1 MAIYGDRVAGLPRM
15 LQVLYYH
22 PRGMRFADLATEV
35 GQPEADVRETL
46 RAYYLTDLAHYLP
59 DLVARPEVL
68 EFFGGDG
75 DQERHGEPLTAPM
88 VRLVANDPGTEL
100 GIAYT
105 SASELARLYRLAYD
119 ASMLHPE
126 NEVLA
131 SAVHKLHA
139 GLLPSLR
146 IVRPEP
152 WDRLS
157 DVQAAITNS
166 RRLRLVYAR
175 QREPVIEDLVVE
187 PYWLIR
193 THRGWELDAAVDD
206 ATDADVG
213 GADLG
218 VEGIRTF
225 IVSNVRELDVLDET
239 FVPPDGLA
247 EMIKHYRAVTV
258 VVLDVPHDARWAV
271 DKYAERVDLIEDRVD
286 AARLRVHLLRP
297 VRLRVGLM
305 LVVGGPSARVVEP
318 AELTDAGRKPARRML
333 SCYET
338 EDWAGAT
345 RVDADDLLEVD

>member
-22 PRGMRFADLATEV
+22 PRGMRFADLAAEV

-46 RAYYLTDLAHYLP
+46 RVYYLTDLAYYLP

-68 EFFGGDG
+68 EFFGRDEFRGPELDDPGEHDAEEDPGEHHGD
-75 DQERHGEPLTAPM
+75 PLTAPM

-119 ASMLHPE
+119 ASLLDPE

-157 DVQAAITNS
+157 DVQAAIENR
-166 RRLRLVYAR
+166 RRLRLVYAL
-175 QREPVIEDLVVE
+175 QREPVIEDIVVD

-193 THRGWELDAAVDD
+193 THRGWELDAGIDHDVSGTGLDVD
-206 ATDADVG
+206 
-213 GADLG
+213 
-218 VEGIRTF
+218 GIRTF

-239 FVPPDGLA
+239 FVPPADLA
-247 EMIKHYRAVTV
+247 QVIKDFRVETA

-271 DKYAERVDLIEDRVD
+271 DKYAERVELIEDRVD
-286 AARLRVHLLRP
+286 AARLRVHLLQP

-305 LVVGGPSARVVEP
+305 LVVGGPSARVLEP
-318 AELTDAGRKPARRML
+318 SELADAGRKPAQRML
-333 SCYET
+333 KRYEGG
-338 EDWAGAT
+338 DFAT
-345 RVDADDLLEVD
+345 